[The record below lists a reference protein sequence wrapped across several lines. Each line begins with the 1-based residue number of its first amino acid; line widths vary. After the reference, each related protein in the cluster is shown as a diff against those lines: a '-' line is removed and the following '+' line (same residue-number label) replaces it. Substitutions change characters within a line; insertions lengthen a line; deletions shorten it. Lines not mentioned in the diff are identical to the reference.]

1 MSINIT
7 QPPAPP
13 LQALAMNQSL
23 NQAIRSEQS
32 AEGTAKSQVRRNR
45 PVWSFTPLQALTAIL
60 ILVAALALSLTLLA
74 QQGRAL
80 ATGVAV
86 DGSEARSSASADS
99 NVNSAAHHGKQAS
112 GNDHSRDTQGEAGS
126 EQADPV
132 VSGSAQSAEKAGN
145 VPAAAPSS
153 SSSSGTADQTGR
165 VNLNSASQQ
174 DLENVKGIGPVKAA
188 KILEHRRAI
197 GGRYTS
203 VDQLLDVPGIGAKT
217 LARLRPYLVAQ

>member
-13 LQALAMNQSL
+13 LQALVMNQSL
-23 NQAIRSEQS
+23 NQSIRSEQS

-86 DGSEARSSASADS
+86 DGSEARSSASAGS

-126 EQADPV
+126 EQADPA

-145 VPAAAPSS
+145 VPAAPSS
-153 SSSSGTADQTGR
+153 SASSGTADQAGR

-188 KILEHRRAI
+188 KILEHRRAV

>member
-7 QPPAPP
+7 KPPAPP
-13 LQALAMNQSL
+13 LQALALNQSV
-23 NQAIRSEQS
+23 RSEGP
-32 AEGTAKSQVRRNR
+32 AEGMAKTQVRRNR

-60 ILVAALALSLTLLA
+60 ILVAALAVSLTLLA
-74 QQGRAL
+74 QQGQAL
-80 ATGVAV
+80 AAGVTI
-86 DGSEARSSASADS
+86 DESETRSSPPANSD
-99 NVNSAAHHGKQAS
+99 VNSAAHLGKQAS
-112 GNDHSRDTQGEAGS
+112 GNECRRNTPNEAGRQ
-126 EQADPV
+126 QADPV
-132 VSGSAQSAEKAGN
+132 SDSAQHTEKADN
-145 VPAAAPSS
+145 AAAPASS
-153 SSSSGTADQTGR
+153 ASSGSTDQAGR

-174 DLENVKGIGPVKAA
+174 DLENVKGIGPVKAT

>member
-13 LQALAMNQSL
+13 LQALALKQSL
-23 NQAIRSEQS
+23 NQSVRSEPS
-32 AEGTAKSQVRRNR
+32 AEGMAKFRSRRNR

-80 ATGVAV
+80 AKGVAV
-86 DGSEARSSASADS
+86 DGSGTSSSAPTNNNA
-99 NVNSAAHHGKQAS
+99 NSAAHRGEQAS
-112 GNDHSRDTQGEAGS
+112 ENDHSRGTHGEAGS
-126 EQADPV
+126 GQADPL
-132 VSGSAQSAEKAGN
+132 VSGSSQPAEKADN
-145 VPAAAPSS
+145 APAAPVSS
-153 SSSSGTADQTGR
+153 ASSGSADQAGR

>member
-13 LQALAMNQSL
+13 IQALAL
-23 NQAIRSEQS
+23 NRSVRSKGPAQ
-32 AEGTAKSQVRRNR
+32 GMAKSLARRDR
-45 PVWSFTPLQALTAIL
+45 PVWSFTPIQALTAIL
-60 ILVAALALSLTLLA
+60 ILVAALAVSLTLLA

-80 ATGVAV
+80 AAGVAV
-86 DGSEARSSASADS
+86 DESGARSSAPANSD
-99 NVNSAAHHGKQAS
+99 VKSAAHRGKPVS
-112 GNDHSRDTQGEAGS
+112 GNEHSRGTHGEAGS
-126 EQADPV
+126 GQADPP
-132 VSGSAQSAEKAGN
+132 VSGSSQPAKKADN
-145 VPAAAPSS
+145 ATAAPVSS
-153 SSSSGTADQTGR
+153 ASSGSADQAGR